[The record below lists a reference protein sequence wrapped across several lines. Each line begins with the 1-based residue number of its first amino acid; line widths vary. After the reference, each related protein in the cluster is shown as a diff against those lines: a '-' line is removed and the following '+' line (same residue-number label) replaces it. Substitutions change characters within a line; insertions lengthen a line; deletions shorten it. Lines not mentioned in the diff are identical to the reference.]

1 MNTPDYITTGAFF
14 LSGLIAFFLGRITA
28 RDDYEPYNEKEAR
41 GRQSSD
47 LK

>member
-1 MNTPDYITTGAFF
+1 MNTPDYITTGGFF

-28 RDDYEPYNEKEAR
+28 RDDYEPYNEREAK
-41 GRQSSD
+41 GLQSPD

>member
-1 MNTPDYITTGAFF
+1 MNTPDYITTGGFF

-28 RDDYEPYNEKEAR
+28 RDDYEPYNEREAI
-41 GRQSSD
+41 GRQSDD